1 MPALSI
7 KMFVA
12 SPLMAFKQLFYK
24 HIALLRNYFYF
35 YRRLSKYSSIM
46 TLEKDDDI
54 YQKNAR
60 HLMRSH
66 SIEKGLSLKY
76 PKASFGRNIIMRL
89 VSYLNENK
97 NHINSNWLYSMIKKP
112 MSTVSSTLL
121 LMVLN

>member
-24 HIALLRNYFYF
+24 HIACYVIFLL

-97 NHINSNWLYSMIKKP
+97 N
-112 MSTVSSTLL
+112 T
-121 LMVLN
+121 